1 MFSNKQ
7 IFITHKVHEKE
18 STGDNSF
25 QNNGDKEFISSKN
38 LFQDFKLLSKNNDSF
53 GFDIFG
59 ESNESYDSI
68 KLFSTEDLF
77 NNNEKVETFDFI
89 EKNKELNN
97 LYKNYN
103 YDDENSFQ
111 KNRNNFNNNLIN
123 DKENNYEE
131 NRSKRCD
138 SLLIKFKAFLGKWF
152 ITQINEKLLDL
163 RKKSILKRAIKFYA
177 FNYKKFTIKVSYEQN
192 KHWLMSKLEELLLL
206 GDEENQ
212 IKNEKSLKLLNKKK
226 LIELKEIK
234 DMLNLTYEDA
244 IKAFYKS
251 DYFKQKFKEDKRVIE
266 LNNNFIKIMDV
277 SLLEP
282 NGFIRFLETR
292 KGNKRKEE

>member
-1 MFSNKQ
+1 MTSNKQ
-7 IFITHKVHEKE
+7 IFIINKVNEKE

-53 GFDIFG
+53 GFDIYG
-59 ESNESYDSI
+59 ESNESSDSI

-103 YDDENSFQ
+103 NDDENSFQ

-123 DKENNYEE
+123 EKTNNYKEK
-131 NRSKRCD
+131 RSKRCD
-138 SLLIKFKAFLGKWF
+138 SLLIKFKAYVGKWL
-152 ITQINEKLLDL
+152 ITTINEKLLDL
-163 RKKSILKRAIKFYA
+163 RKKSIIKRIIKFYA

-192 KHWLMSKLEELLLL
+192 KHWLKSKLEELLLL

-251 DYFKQKFKEDKRVIE
+251 NYFKQKFKEDKRVIE

>member
-1 MFSNKQ
+1 MMPNKQ
-7 IFITHKVHEKE
+7 IFIIHKVHEKE

-123 DKENNYEE
+123 EKTNNYKEK
-131 NRSKRCD
+131 RSKRCD
-138 SLLIKFKAFLGKWF
+138 SLMIKFKAYVGKWL
-152 ITQINEKLLDL
+152 ITTINEKLLDL
-163 RKKSILKRAIKFYA
+163 RKKSIIKRTIKFYA

-251 DYFKQKFKEDKRVIE
+251 NYFKQKFKEDKRVIE
-266 LNNNFIKIMDV
+266 LNNNFIKIMDI

>member
-68 KLFSTEDLF
+68 KLFST
-77 NNNEKVETFDFI
+77 NN
-89 EKNKELNN
+89 
-97 LYKNYN
+97 
-103 YDDENSFQ
+103 DDENSFQ

-212 IKNEKSLKLLNKKK
+212 IKKMKK
-226 LIELKEIK
+226 
-234 DMLNLTYEDA
+234 
-244 IKAFYKS
+244 
-251 DYFKQKFKEDKRVIE
+251 V
-266 LNNNFIKIMDV
+266 
-277 SLLEP
+277 
-282 NGFIRFLETR
+282 
-292 KGNKRKEE
+292 

>member
-103 YDDENSFQ
+103 DDENSFQ

-123 DKENNYEE
+123 EKTNNYKE

-138 SLLIKFKAFLGKWF
+138 SLLIKFKAYLGKWL
-152 ITQINEKLLDL
+152 ITTINEKLLDL
-163 RKKSILKRAIKFYA
+163 RKKSIIKRTIKFYA

-251 DYFKQKFKEDKRVIE
+251 NYFKQKFKEDKRVIE

-282 NGFIRFLETR
+282 NGFIRFIETR

>member
-1 MFSNKQ
+1 MLPKKP
-7 IFITHKVHEKE
+7 IFIINKVNEKE

-138 SLLIKFKAFLGKWF
+138 SLMIKFKAYVGKWL
-152 ITQINEKLLDL
+152 ITTINEKLLDL
-163 RKKSILKRAIKFYA
+163 RKKSIIKRTIKFYA

-251 DYFKQKFKEDKRVIE
+251 NYFKQKFKEDKRVIE

>member
-1 MFSNKQ
+1 M
-7 IFITHKVHEKE
+7 
-18 STGDNSF
+18 
-25 QNNGDKEFISSKN
+25 
-38 LFQDFKLLSKNNDSF
+38 
-53 GFDIFG
+53 
-59 ESNESYDSI
+59 
-68 KLFSTEDLF
+68 
-77 NNNEKVETFDFI
+77 
-89 EKNKELNN
+89 
-97 LYKNYN
+97 
-103 YDDENSFQ
+103 
-111 KNRNNFNNNLIN
+111 
-123 DKENNYEE
+123 
-131 NRSKRCD
+131 
-138 SLLIKFKAFLGKWF
+138 IKFKAYVGKWL
-152 ITQINEKLLDL
+152 ITTINEKLLDL
-163 RKKSILKRAIKFYA
+163 RKKSIIKRIIKFYA

-266 LNNNFIKIMDV
+266 LNNNFIKIMDI

>member
-1 MFSNKQ
+1 MSNKQ
-7 IFITHKVHEKE
+7 IFIINKVNEKE

-77 NNNEKVETFDFI
+77 NNNEKVESFDFI

-111 KNRNNFNNNLIN
+111 NNRNNFNNNLIN
-123 DKENNYEE
+123 EKTNNYKEK
-131 NRSKRCD
+131 RSKRCD
-138 SLLIKFKAFLGKWF
+138 SLMIKFKAYVGKWL
-152 ITQINEKLLDL
+152 ITTINEKLLDL
-163 RKKSILKRAIKFYA
+163 RKKSIIKRTIKFYA

-266 LNNNFIKIMDV
+266 LNNNFIKIMDI

-282 NGFIRFLETR
+282 NGFIRFIETR

>member
-1 MFSNKQ
+1 MMPNKQ
-7 IFITHKVHEKE
+7 IFIIHKVHEKE

-38 LFQDFKLLSKNNDSF
+38 LFKDFKLLSKNNDSF
-53 GFDIFG
+53 EFDIFD
-59 ESNESYDSI
+59 ESNESPDSI

-123 DKENNYEE
+123 EKTNNYKEK
-131 NRSKRCD
+131 RSKRCD
-138 SLLIKFKAFLGKWF
+138 SLMIKFKAYVGKWL
-152 ITQINEKLLDL
+152 ITTINEKLLDL
-163 RKKSILKRAIKFYA
+163 RKKSIIKRTIKFYA
-177 FNYKKFTIKVSYEQN
+177 FNYKNFTIKVSYEQN

-266 LNNNFIKIMDV
+266 LNNNFIKIMDI